1 MDVLSH
7 RTVATQL
14 KVVPEKG
21 TLLCNRPLVVFRSV
35 KPSADPFSPA
45 PLVVHSLQQSQN
57 DWSVT
62 EIQERQTTVIMSL
75 ISQNRA
81 GVLVLAATFAAAP
94 LAIAQFPGMTPPKHY
109 PWSDNTLSPDARA
122 DLVIKELTLEE
133 KISLLH
139 GQGFSFNATGPTES
153 NGGAGYSVAIPR
165 VGIPAIQMADSA
177 YGVTRGAASGR
188 YSTALPNNLAA
199 ASSWDPQAAF
209 EYGALIGRE
218 LRQEGYSMSLG
229 GGVNLPREPRNG
241 RTFEYQGEDPLLAG
255 TLVGNF
261 VKGVQSQHVIGDL
274 KHYAINDQE
283 SGRNAVNANIDK
295 RSMRETDL
303 RAFEIALKISDAG
316 AFMCSYNRVNGDYA
330 CENTYLLAEVLRK
343 DFHFQGFVVSDW
355 GGTHST
361 AKASHAGLD
370 QEQPGKNFFG
380 DALEKAVESG
390 EVSQDEI
397 NDHVHRI
404 LRTVFAT
411 GLFDNPVVKQV
422 PDVEGGYVVAQRLAE
437 KSIVLLKNDHNVLPL
452 AGAGLHSVVLIG
464 GHADVGVLTGG
475 GSAQVDAPGGS
486 AVPPPP
492 PQPGASPMANFG
504 RRHVW
509 LPSSP
514 LRALTASLPSSKV
527 TYVSGEDLPAA
538 AAAAKAAAVAIIFA
552 YQPESEG
559 MDLKSLDLDE
569 DQTNLIE
576 AVAAANPKTIVVLE
590 TGSPATMPWIDK
602 VAGVV
607 EAWYP
612 GIRGAE
618 ALAELLTGAVNPS
631 GKLAIT
637 FPKSDADL
645 PHPTLVLPPPTSQ
658 PARPAP
664 GADISSFMAMMAKGL
679 PPFETYYGEKLKVG
693 YKWYDAEKKPVL
705 FPFGFGLS
713 YTTYT
718 YSGLTVKNSDGLT
731 VSFTVKNTG
740 QRAGTEIAQIYT
752 SLPDEAGEPPKRL
765 IGWARVE
772 LAAGESKVV
781 TIPVDHDH
789 LTVFDE
795 STDQWKLVPGSY
807 TIMAGGSSQ
816 DLPLHH
822 QLTLQ

>member
-1 MDVLSH
+1 MKKLS
-7 RTVATQL
+7 
-14 KVVPEKG
+14 
-21 TLLCNRPLVVFRSV
+21 
-35 KPSADPFSPA
+35 
-45 PLVVHSLQQSQN
+45 
-57 DWSVT
+57 SVT
-62 EIQERQTTVIMSL
+62 FP
-75 ISQNRA
+75 A
-81 GVLVLAATFAAAP
+81 GLFAFLMVVAAAP
-94 LAIAQFPGMTPPKHY
+94 MSIAQSPGMQQPKHY
-109 PWSDNTLSPDARA
+109 PWSDTGLSPDARA
-122 DLVIKELTLEE
+122 ATVIKELTLEE

-139 GQGFSFNATGPTES
+139 GQGGFNANTGPTES
-153 NGGAGYSVAIPR
+153 NGGAGYSVGIPR

-199 ASSWDPQAAF
+199 ASAWDPQAAF

-229 GGVNLPREPRNG
+229 GGVNLPREPRDG

-255 TLVGNF
+255 TLAGNF

-274 KHYAINDQE
+274 KHYAMNDQE
-283 SGRNAVNANIDK
+283 SGRNAVDVNVDK

-330 CENTYLLAEVLRK
+330 CENSYLLTDVLKK
-343 DFHFQGFVVSDW
+343 DFHFQGFVLSDW
-355 GGTHST
+355 GGTHSA

-370 QEQPGKNFFG
+370 QEQPGKNFFA
-380 DALEKAVESG
+380 DALQKAVESG

-397 NDHVHRI
+397 NEHVHRI
-404 LRTVFAT
+404 LRTIFAS

-422 PDVEGGYVVAQRLAE
+422 PDVEGGYVIAQKLAE
-437 KSIVLLKNDHNVLPL
+437 KSIVLLKNERHILPL
-452 AGAGLHSVVLIG
+452 EGAGLHSVVLIG

-486 AVPPPP
+486 VVPPPP
-492 PQPGASPMANFG
+492 PRPGATPMANFV
-504 RRHVW
+504 RRQVW

-514 LRALTASLPSSKV
+514 LRALTAKLPSSKV
-527 TYVSGEDLPAA
+527 TYVSGDDLAA
-538 AAAAKAAAVAIIFA
+538 AASAAKSADVAIVFG

-559 MDLKSLDLDE
+559 MDLKSLDLSE
-569 DQTNLIE
+569 DQNKLIE
-576 AVAAANPKTIVVLE
+576 AVAEANPKTIVVLE

-618 ALAELLTGAVNPS
+618 ALANLLTGEVNPS

-637 FPKSDADL
+637 FPRSDADL
-645 PHPTLVLPPPTSQ
+645 PHPTLVLPPPASQ
-658 PARPAP
+658 PQRPAP

-679 PPFETYYGEKLKVG
+679 PPFEITYDEKLKVG

-713 YTTYT
+713 YTTYA
-718 YSGLTVKNSDGLT
+718 YSGLSVKGSNDVE
-731 VSFTVKNTG
+731 VSFTVRNTG
-740 QRAGTEIAQIYT
+740 KRAGTEIAQVYA
-752 SLPDEAGEPPKRL
+752 SLPEAAGEPPKRL

-772 LAAGESKVV
+772 LAPGESKQVS
-781 TIPVDHDH
+781 IPVAHDR
-789 LTVFDE
+789 LTIYDE
-795 STDQWKLVPGSY
+795 ASDNWKLVPGKY
-807 TIMAGGSSQ
+807 TVMAGGSSQ
-816 DLPLHH
+816 DLPLHQ
-822 QLTLQ
+822 QLTLE

>member
-1 MDVLSH
+1 MKKLSSLI
-7 RTVATQL
+7 A
-14 KVVPEKG
+14 KAG
-21 TLLCNRPLVVFRSV
+21 TLIMAAVVAVPMLF
-35 KPSADPFSPA
+35 A
-45 PLVVHSLQQSQN
+45 QSQ
-57 DWSVT
+57 
-62 EIQERQTTVIMSL
+62 
-75 ISQNRA
+75 
-81 GVLVLAATFAAAP
+81 GVP
-94 LAIAQFPGMTPPKHY
+94 QPKHY
-109 PWSDNTLSPDARA
+109 SWSDTTLSPDVRA
-122 DLVIKELTLEE
+122 DLVVKELTLEE

-139 GQGFSFNATGPTES
+139 GQGSPFRSIGPTES
-153 NGGAGYSVAIPR
+153 NGGAGYSVGIPR
-165 VGIPAIQMADSA
+165 LGIPAIQMADSA

-199 ASSWDPQAAF
+199 ASSWDPQSAF

-229 GGVNLPREPRNG
+229 GGVNLSREPRDG

-330 CENTYLLAEVLRK
+330 CENSYLLTEVLRK
-343 DFHFQGFVVSDW
+343 DFHFKGFVVSDW

-380 DALEKAVESG
+380 DALQKAVESG
-390 EVSQDEI
+390 EVSQDEL

-404 LRTVFAT
+404 LRTIFAS

-422 PDVEGGYVVAQRLAE
+422 PDVEGGYVWAQRLAE
-437 KSIVLLKNDHNVLPL
+437 KSIVLLKNKNNVLPL
-452 AGAGLHSVVLIG
+452 GGAGLHSVVLIG

-486 AVPPPP
+486 VVPPPP
-492 PQPGASPMANFG
+492 AQPGAAPMPNFM
-504 RRHVW
+504 RRQVW

-514 LRALTASLPSSKV
+514 LRALTAKLPSSNV
-527 TYVSGEDLPAA
+527 TYASGDDLAVVS
-538 AAAAKAAAVAIIFA
+538 AAAKAADIAIVFG
-552 YQPESEG
+552 YQAESEG
-559 MDLKSLDLDE
+559 SDLKSLDLSE
-569 DQTNLIE
+569 EQNKLIE
-576 AVAAANPKTIVVLE
+576 MVAAANPKTIVVLE

-618 ALAELLTGAVNPS
+618 ALSNLLVGNVNPS

-637 FPKSDADL
+637 FPRSDADL
-645 PHPTLVLPPPTSQ
+645 PHPTLVLAPPASQ
-658 PARPAP
+658 PVRPPP

-679 PPFETYYGEKLKVG
+679 PPFEIYYDEKLKVG

-713 YTTYT
+713 YTSYA
-718 YSGLTVKNSDGLT
+718 YSGLTVKNGDAVT

-740 QRAGTEIAQIYT
+740 KRAGTEIAQLYA
-752 SLPDEAGEPPKRL
+752 SLPDSAGEPPKRL

-781 TIPVDHDH
+781 TIPVDRSH
-789 LTVFDE
+789 LTVFD
-795 STDQWKLVPGSY
+795 DAVDAWKLVPGGY
-807 TIMAGGSSQ
+807 TIMAGGSSL
-816 DLPLHH
+816 DLPLH
-822 QLTLQ
+822 QQIALQ

>member
-1 MDVLSH
+1 MTLSN
-7 RTVATQL
+7 RCCRATCAF
-14 KVVPEKG
+14 
-21 TLLCNRPLVVFRSV
+21 LLAAGFAV
-35 KPSADPFSPA
+35 A
-45 PLVVHSLQQSQN
+45 PLVV
-57 DWSVT
+57 
-62 EIQERQTTVIMSL
+62 
-75 ISQNRA
+75 
-81 GVLVLAATFAAAP
+81 
-94 LAIAQFPGMTPPKHY
+94 AQFPGRQQPELKHY
-109 PWSDNTLSPDARA
+109 PWSDATLSPDARA

-139 GQGFSFNATGPTES
+139 GQGGFGPNAGPSES
-153 NGGAGYSVAIPR
+153 NGGAGWSNSIPR

-218 LRQEGYSMSLG
+218 LRAEGYSMSLG

-261 VKGVQSQHVIGDL
+261 VKGVQSEHIIGDL

-303 RAFEIALKISDAG
+303 RAFEIALGISDAG
-316 AFMCSYNRVNGDYA
+316 AFMCSYNRVNGDFA
-330 CENTYLLAEVLRK
+330 CENSYLLTDVLRK
-343 DFHFQGFVVSDW
+343 DFHFPGFVVADW

-370 QEQPGKNFFG
+370 QEQPGKTFFG
-380 DALEKAVESG
+380 DALQKAVETG

-404 LRTVFAT
+404 LRTIFAT
-411 GLFDNPVVKQV
+411 GLFDHPVVKQV
-422 PDVEGGYVVAQRLAE
+422 PDVERGYALAQSLAE
-437 KSIVLLKNDHNVLPL
+437 ESIVLLKNNRNVLPL
-452 AGAGLHSVVLIG
+452 DAAKLHSVVLIG
-464 GHADVGVLTGG
+464 GHADVGVITGG

-492 PQPGASPMANFG
+492 PQPGANPMANFF
-504 RRHVW
+504 RRQVW

-514 LRALTASLPSSKV
+514 LRALTAKLPSSKV
-527 TYVSGEDLPAA
+527 AYCSGDDLSAA
-538 AAAAKAAAVAIIFA
+538 TSAAKGADVAIVFA
-552 YQPESEG
+552 YQSESEG
-559 MDLKSLDLDE
+559 MDLKSLDLGE
-569 DQTNLIE
+569 DQDKLIE
-576 AVAAANPKTIVVLE
+576 TVAAANAATIVVLE
-590 TGSPATMPWIDK
+590 TGSPATMPWIDH
-602 VAGVV
+602 VAAVV
-607 EAWYP
+607 EVWYP

-618 ALAELLTGAVNPS
+618 ALANLLTGEVNPA

-645 PHPTLVLPPPTSQ
+645 PHPTLVLPPPASQ
-658 PARPAP
+658 PSRPAP
-664 GADISSFMAMMAKGL
+664 GADISSFMATMAKGL
-679 PPFETYYGEKLKVG
+679 PPFETYYDEKLKVG

-718 YSGLTVKNSDGLT
+718 YSGLTVKSGET
-731 VSFTVKNTG
+731 VEISFTVRNTG
-740 QRAGTEIAQIYT
+740 KRAGTEIAQVYA
-752 SLPDEAGEPPKRL
+752 SLPDAAGEPPKRL

-772 LAAGESKVV
+772 LTPGESKQVS
-781 TIPVDHDH
+781 IPVSRDR
-789 LTVFDE
+789 LTVYDE
-795 STDQWKLVPGSY
+795 ASDGWKLVPGNY
-807 TIMAGGSSQ
+807 AVMAGGSSQ
-816 DLPLHH
+816 DLPLH
-822 QLTLQ
+822 QQVNLP